1 MTIFRR
7 RLAITTAVVVLLGLA
22 SVAPQCSNT
31 TGLVVAQDRTPTKHR
46 VPAPERQ
53 TAILKLLD
61 ETYGLSKA
69 STLPKKKQV
78 AEALMGLASLPETEQ
93 DERYVVFLTAL
104 PLLREVGDFAP
115 YSAALDQLLVAFA
128 VDADAIQT
136 KYLSEFMADCK
147 ASSKLE
153 PVVQEA
159 VACTGHLA
167 REHKFSQAKQLQD
180 SAEAQAKKLSAAKL
194 VKSLAEIRVLLTDH
208 EKSFIAQEQAQ
219 KRLATTPD
227 DSASNFARGVWLA
240 VFEARWQLAIPNLEQ
255 CSDTKW
261 KGAATADAK
270 AVADIESHQAAGDA
284 WWEVAQSA
292 TGQLK
297 LGALLR
303 SQYWYGLYERD
314 AKSPLAKAR
323 LSKRQEELA
332 ALMKIDDP
340 LVESFLSQSIPGI
353 EIGSKA
359 PSKSSSP
366 GASEA
371 ASAGQADR
379 GTLTIVEAKYGT
391 RDRWTD
397 LTERVTKAAQSGRLI
412 MRVSLEL
419 IGRDPWFGASKR
431 LELRYRLD
439 GIDYENWFADDSVV
453 QLDPNDD
460 EPAGAGRKLVILE
473 ALYGNGIL
481 GESKWVD
488 VMEPVKAKLQG
499 DRLSASV
506 KSLVAGTKPD
516 EKDPPKSLYIRCF
529 QDGEIQTFAFLKDD
543 TVQLGN
549 PPPKKALPKRRSK
562 DAWWLSRRPTVPT
575 VPGWT

>member
-227 DSASNFARGVWLA
+227 DSASNFARWRYSKLA
-240 VFEARWQLAIPNLEQ
+240 GNWRFQTLNNVAIPNGKVRLRLMPRRSPISNRTRQ
-255 CSDTKW
+255 RAMPGGRWRSR
-261 KGAATADAK
+261 
-270 AVADIESHQAAGDA
+270 
-284 WWEVAQSA
+284 
-292 TGQLK
+292 QLVS
-297 LGALLR
+297 LSLVRYFDLNIGMACTN
-303 SQYWYGLYERD
+303 
-314 AKSPLAKAR
+314 AMPKAR
-323 LSKRQEELA
+323 SPRHGFRNA
-332 ALMKIDDP
+332 R
-340 LVESFLSQSIPGI
+340 
-353 EIGSKA
+353 
-359 PSKSSSP
+359 KSS
-366 GASEA
+366 
-371 ASAGQADR
+371 
-379 GTLTIVEAKYGT
+379 
-391 RDRWTD
+391 
-397 LTERVTKAAQSGRLI
+397 
-412 MRVSLEL
+412 
-419 IGRDPWFGASKR
+419 
-431 LELRYRLD
+431 LR
-439 GIDYENWFADDSVV
+439 
-453 QLDPNDD
+453 
-460 EPAGAGRKLVILE
+460 
-473 ALYGNGIL
+473 
-481 GESKWVD
+481 
-488 VMEPVKAKLQG
+488 
-499 DRLSASV
+499 
-506 KSLVAGTKPD
+506 
-516 EKDPPKSLYIRCF
+516 
-529 QDGEIQTFAFLKDD
+529 
-543 TVQLGN
+543 
-549 PPPKKALPKRRSK
+549 
-562 DAWWLSRRPTVPT
+562 
-575 VPGWT
+575 